1 LKRETGNHNGDRN
14 APNNPL
20 TRVMQIR
27 QNLRNQLLQVA
38 KNRNLK
44 NRTEVSRLRRIQR
57 KYNLLQ
63 KLKAL
68 SLTFKRRGKTGW

>member
-14 APNNPL
+14 ALNNPL